1 VKDLVKRENK
11 GGRPRQQ
18 VTRDAHLMVRM
29 TAAEKRNVCAKA
41 KAAGMKPS
49 EWFRAAAI
57 KADIVPRLSP
67 GDLQILRMLSGMA
80 NNLNQLTK
88 LANHFGYQ
96 HAAKACIALLEKIN
110 EVIDLLF
117 DGRKTDQR

>member
-1 VKDLVKRENK
+1 MKDLVKRENK

-18 VTRDAHLMVRM
+18 LTRDAHLMVRM

-49 EWFRAAAI
+49 EWFRAAAM
-57 KADIVPRLSP
+57 KASIVPRLSP
-67 GDLQILRMLSGMA
+67 GDLQVLRMLSGMA

-88 LANHFGYQ
+88 LAHGFGYH

-110 EVIDLLF
+110 EVIDALF
-117 DGRKTDQR
+117 DDRKTDQR